1 MITLLA
7 FVLALGGL
15 IVIHE
20 YGHYRVAVACGV
32 KVLRFSIGFGK
43 PLVRWQRHP
52 DATEFVICA
61 LPLGGYVRMLD
72 EREGPVPQAQQHL
85 AFNRQR
91 LRNRA
96 LIVAAGPAANLLTA
110 VVLYACVAWMGQEQ
124 PVARLST
131 PAPASL
137 AHQAGV
143 RSAQWVQQL
152 AVGSTPAQTVSG
164 FGDLRWALTQAA
176 LDGQDVRL
184 WVAASPSAM
193 AQELVL
199 PLSVLQAKE
208 ADAALFERIG
218 IEAPWS
224 SPVIGLLVAGGAGAH
239 AGLQTGDRVLS
250 VNGTPVLDAQD
261 LRHRIR
267 HLQGQGSLTP
277 VAQDWRIE
285 RAGVSIS
292 LQVTPDIDLSVQPP
306 LGRIQAYIGDAPETV
321 WVSHG
326 LWQGWVR
333 GLERTWDV
341 SWMSLQMFGR
351 MLVGEA
357 SLKNLSGPLTIA
369 DYAGQSASL
378 GLSAYLVFV
387 ALVSVSLGVL
397 NLLPLPV
404 LDGGHLMYYLW
415 EAVTGRAVS
424 MAWLERLQRMGVAAL
439 LALMSVALFND
450 VARLLG

>member
-32 KVLRFSIGFGK
+32 KVLRFSIGFGQ

-52 DATEFVICA
+52 NATEFVIGA
-61 LPLGGYVRMLD
+61 MPLGGYVRMLD

-110 VVLYACVAWMGQEQ
+110 VILYACVAWMGQEQ
-124 PVARLST
+124 PVARLSA

-137 AHQAGV
+137 AHEAGL
-143 RSAQWVQQL
+143 RSGQWVQQL
-152 AVGSTPAQTVSG
+152 AVDSATAQPVTS

-176 LDGQDVRL
+176 LDGHDVRL
-184 WVAASPSAM
+184 WVATSPSAS
-193 AQELVL
+193 AHEVLL

-224 SPVIGLLVAGGAGAH
+224 APVMGHVVADGAGAQ

-261 LRHRIR
+261 LRYRIR
-267 HLQGQGSLTP
+267 YLNGQGALTA

-285 RAGVSIS
+285 RAGVGMI
-292 LQVTPDIDLSVQPP
+292 LQVSPEIDRSVEPP
-306 LGRIQAYIGDAPETV
+306 RGRIQAYIGDTPETL
-321 WVSHG
+321 WVSYGLWEGWLHG
-326 LWQGWVR
+326 LN
-333 GLERTWDV
+333 RTWDV

-351 MLVGEA
+351 MLIGEA
-357 SLKNLSGPLTIA
+357 SLKNLSGPITIA
-369 DYAGQSASL
+369 DYAGQSASVGL
-378 GLSAYLVFV
+378 GAYLVFV

-424 MAWLERLQRMGVAAL
+424 TVWLERLQRMGVMTL